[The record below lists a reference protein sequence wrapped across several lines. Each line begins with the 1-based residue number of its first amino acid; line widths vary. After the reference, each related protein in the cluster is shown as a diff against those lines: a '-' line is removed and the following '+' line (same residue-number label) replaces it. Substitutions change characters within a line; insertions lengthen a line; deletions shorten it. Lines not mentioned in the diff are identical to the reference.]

1 MRALSFWRRLLSAD
15 ILLLRSAP
23 RRHQIYRRPSSSRS
37 DRFGLTAS
45 NRTAEYGYISLASA
59 KRALGPPTDQYSWG
73 APIYVWHPEGIVL
86 QTGWRGGQKG
96 RIFKLHV
103 YFEDSYDRRTE
114 MKSGNF
120 RGRLR
125 VEGIAITPES
135 KFESIRA
142 DLKSSGFLVTQGE
155 VNYAKKGG
163 LEIFESETTGRI
175 ARVDVWC
182 P

>member
-1 MRALSFWRRLLSAD
+1 
-15 ILLLRSAP
+15 
-23 RRHQIYRRPSSSRS
+23 
-37 DRFGLTAS
+37 
-45 NRTAEYGYISLASA
+45 
-59 KRALGPPTDQYSWG
+59 
-73 APIYVWHPEGIVL
+73 
-86 QTGWRGGQKG
+86 
-96 RIFKLHV
+96 
-103 YFEDSYDRRTE
+103 